1 VTFGERLYVEGDV
14 YITASGTVTFSDR
27 VVLRNGGRLFIN
39 DAAQVHFLDGV
50 SSDNATAMVFKGA
63 SAKVDFYNGV
73 GIGGSD
79 AAHFEG
85 VNLLEIRSPG
95 AGQTLSGLKVE
106 GDTLKLAALDGR
118 TVLNLNLSSLEINA
132 RALVWPLSGGTQVH
146 TQDLQLSVAQGI
158 GSEAAPLGVDARNIS
173 ATTPGQSMFLQLAG
187 DARLVRGG
195 LLTQTG
201 TGQVDL
207 SVAGSLSMAPSAGIV
222 TDAGAITVRTGGDM
236 KILRMQTYGGDIH
249 LDAGRAVTVAGN
261 GRQPQIVSSG
271 DLSVTAQAGI
281 GGFMFDRLYV
291 DVKGLSVAN
300 GNSGDVIISGKS
312 GLNIVSADSRSQD
325 GWMILMSGYT
335 GEVVGNTPT
344 AEGNRVAR
352 ISGKTIIAR
361 AELGYRDMYN
371 ANYREIASPLGKE
384 TTANGSTLSVF
395 NAQLSKQW
403 SDQVQLV
410 SARDRLTSA
419 PTDLSSPMP
428 WLKGSG
434 HLGAAFSV
442 SVMDDDGAQH
452 TATALLDAALKIRSE
467 VPVEDVFGADMLS
480 SWAQRSFTQREAL
493 STPDQQ
499 DKPAAKKANKSA
511 TQDLDMAVKAEQK
524 PERKVKGKVKVKD
537 ALNTKTAQTLKP
549 AQEQAAAAWDAAQAA
564 LQTPALLPRTS
575 PALKTLPSTEGELV
589 QPAAAASAQGLAGA
603 SSQETASL
611 NAASAQ
617 GETDP
622 S

>member
-1 VTFGERLYVEGDV
+1 
-14 YITASGTVTFSDR
+14 
-27 VVLRNGGRLFIN
+27 
-39 DAAQVHFLDGV
+39 
-50 SSDNATAMVFKGA
+50 
-63 SAKVDFYNGV
+63 
-73 GIGGSD
+73 
-79 AAHFEG
+79 
-85 VNLLEIRSPG
+85 
-95 AGQTLSGLKVE
+95 
-106 GDTLKLAALDGR
+106 
-118 TVLNLNLSSLEINA
+118 VLNLNLSTLEINA

-195 LLTQTG
+195 LLTQSG

-207 SVAGSLSMAPSAGIV
+207 SVVGSLSMAPSAGIV
-222 TDAGAITVRTGGDM
+222 TDAGHITVRTGGGM
-236 KILRMQTYGGDIH
+236 QILRMETRGGDIH
-249 LDAGRAVTVAGN
+249 LEAGHAVTVAGN
-261 GRQPQIVSSG
+261 GRQPQIVTPG
-271 DLSVTAQAGI
+271 DLSVTAAAGI

-325 GWMILMSGYT
+325 GWMILMSGNT

-403 SDQVQLV
+403 SDQIGLV
-410 SARDRLTSA
+410 SVPDRLSSVA
-419 PTDLSSPMP
+419 PDLSSPMQM
-428 WLKGSG
+428 LSRSG
-434 HLGAAFSV
+434 HVGAAFSV

-452 TATALLDAALKIRSE
+452 TATALLDAALKLRSE

-499 DKPAAKKANKSA
+499 DKPAAKDANKSA
-511 TQDLDMAVKAEQK
+511 MHTLDQADKAQQK

-537 ALNTKTAQTLKP
+537 ALNIKTDQTLTP
-549 AQEQAAAAWDAAQAA
+549 AQQQAAATLGAAQSAM
-564 LQTPALLPRTS
+564 QTPTLLPLTV
-575 PALKTLPSTEGELV
+575 PELKTQPSKEGELA
-589 QPAAAASAQGLAGA
+589 QPASKASA
-603 SSQETASL
+603 QETASL

-617 GETDP
+617 GESDP